1 MRSRTTSETQAGGET
16 GLPVVITG
24 MGAVSALGANT
35 AALWAAIEE
44 GRDGIR
50 PIERFSTEGFL
61 VSLGGMV
68 PGASGDV
75 CVELAVAA
83 GREAMGSAG
92 LPIGAGGVDGRR
104 AALILGT
111 SLGIHADGLHHVAA
125 EVARVLGIEGPIL
138 TVSTACSSS
147 TNALGLGRDLLE
159 AGLCD
164 MAIAGGTDELT
175 PEIFAG
181 FHALGLLCPSKCAPF
196 SEPVGTTLG
205 EGAGFLVLER
215 GEEARARGA
224 NVLGT
229 LLGYGLS
236 ADAYHPT
243 SPDPTGAG
251 VARALRGALL
261 DAGTAAESIDY
272 VNAHGTGTAAND
284 AAEYRGIEQVF
295 GGRAAR
301 LPVSS
306 TKSFLGHAQGAAG
319 VLELIATLCGMA
331 QGKIPPTL
339 HFDKARPLGPPDPV
353 AEDRP
358 RVARV
363 ERAVCNNSAFGGAN
377 AAVVVG
383 TAAMVHRRQTTA
395 DLFVLGTS
403 AVGPHGLDLETLRAA
418 VAENI
423 PLRRRAPAFRIESLI
438 PTADGRGMDPGSRY
452 LSAAAALALVDAG
465 ITLRGPMRDRA
476 GLFVGTTRAS
486 AESERAFHA
495 SIRERGL
502 LRLSATAFTRMVLN
516 AAAGTCT
523 KLCALKGPTTTL
535 TTGEGSGLVALVY
548 AAMHLSTR
556 SDVDLLLAA
565 GVDER
570 VSVDPEAHE
579 GEGAACLVL
588 GKTTHSADSKAVCLS
603 GFGLAGPGDA
613 EEAARRAIRRAGLDA
628 GSIHVAPSVTKVIG
642 PAPSIAAMFA
652 CALAVDSIRRGEWD
666 HVLVPDPGGGTAAAA
681 LVFSRKGAA

>member
-1 MRSRTTSETQAGGET
+1 MLSPTQS
-16 GLPVVITG
+16 LPVAITG
-24 MGAVSALGANT
+24 MGAVSALGAT
-35 AALWAAIEE
+35 AAALWMAIEE

-50 PIERFSTEGFL
+50 PIERFSTEGFS

-68 PGASGDV
+68 PGAVSGDR
-75 CVELAVAA
+75 CIAFATPAAREALANAGLQVGPGGVA
-83 GREAMGSAG
+83 GRR
-92 LPIGAGGVDGRR
+92 V
-104 AALILGT
+104 ALVLGT
-111 SLGIHADGLHHVAA
+111 SLGMHVDGLHLVAA
-125 EVARVLGIEGPIL
+125 EVARALGIEGPTL

-147 TNALGLGRDLLE
+147 TNAIGLGRDLLE

-164 MAIAGGTDELT
+164 VAIAGGTDELT

-215 GEEARARGA
+215 GDEARARGA
-224 NVLGT
+224 RVLAT

-261 DAGTAAESIDY
+261 DAGTEADGIDY

-284 AAEYRGIEQVF
+284 AAEYRAIEQVF
-295 GGRAAR
+295 GERAAR

-319 VLELIATLCGMA
+319 VLEFIATLCGMA
-331 QGKIPPTL
+331 RDKIPPTL
-339 HFDKARPLGPPDPV
+339 HYEKPRPRSPGDPV
-353 AEDRP
+353 AGDRP

-363 ERAVCNNSAFGGAN
+363 ERALCNNSAFGGAN
-377 AAVVVG
+377 AAVIVG
-383 TAAMVHRRQTTA
+383 RAEHVASRRTPA
-395 DLFVLGTS
+395 EVWVLGAS
-403 AVGPHGLDLETLRAA
+403 AVGPHGMDLDALGAA
-418 VAENI
+418 LAANV

-438 PTADGRGMDPGSRY
+438 PTADGRGMDPASRY
-452 LSAAAALALVDAG
+452 LSAATALALSDAG
-465 ITLRGPMRDRA
+465 ITLRGAKRERA

-486 AESERAFHA
+486 TESEREFKD

-502 LRLSATAFTRMVLN
+502 VRLSATAFTRMVLN
-516 AAAGTCT
+516 ASAGTST

-535 TTGEGSGLVALVY
+535 TTGEGSGLVALIY

-570 VSVDPEAHE
+570 VTLESDAHE

-588 GKTTHSADSKAVCLS
+588 GKTPGSDASKAVRLA
-603 GFGLAGPGDA
+603 GFGLAGPGDV
-613 EEAARRAIRRAGLDA
+613 EEAKGLAIRMAGIDEKD
-628 GSIHVAPSVTKVIG
+628 VFMAPDVTPVLG
-642 PAPSIAAMFA
+642 PAPAAAAMFA
-652 CALAVDSIRRGEWD
+652 CAFAVASILRGTSE
-666 HVLVPDPGGGTAAAA
+666 HVLVPDPGGTAAAA
-681 LVFSRKGAA
+681 VVFSREGAA

>member
-1 MRSRTTSETQAGGET
+1 MLPRRPPETLESD
-16 GLPVVITG
+16 LPIAITG
-24 MGAVSALGANT
+24 MGAVSALGAGT
-35 AALWAAIEE
+35 SALWAAIEE

-50 PIERFSTEGFL
+50 PIERFSTEGFS
-61 VSLGGMV
+61 VALGGMV
-68 PGASGDV
+68 PGADAGDL
-75 CVELAVAA
+75 CVAFATAA
-83 GREAMGSAG
+83 AREALAHAG
-92 LPIGAGGVDGRR
+92 LSIGAGGASGSRV
-104 AALILGT
+104 ALVLGT
-111 SLGIHADGLHHVAA
+111 SLGIHVDGLHLVAA
-125 EVARVLGIEGPIL
+125 EVARALKITGP
-138 TVSTACSSS
+138 TVTISTACSSS
-147 TNALGLGRDLLE
+147 TNAIGLGRDLLD

-164 MAIAGGTDELT
+164 VALAGGTDELT

-215 GEEARARGA
+215 GDEASARRARPLA
-224 NVLGT
+224 T

-261 DAGTAAESIDY
+261 DAGTDEAGVDY

-284 AAEYRGIEQVF
+284 AAEFRAIEQVF
-295 GGRAAR
+295 GARAAR

-331 QGKIPPTL
+331 RGKIPPTL
-339 HFDKARPLGPPDPV
+339 HFDKARPRCPPDPV
-353 AEDRP
+353 AGDRP

-377 AAVVVG
+377 AALVVG
-383 TAAMVHRRQTTA
+383 GAEMVAHRKTISE
-395 DLFVLGTS
+395 LFVLGAS
-403 AVGPHGLDLETLRAA
+403 AVGPHGMDLAA
-418 VAENI
+418 LGEALAAGL
-423 PLRRRAPAFRIESLI
+423 PLRRGAPAIAIERLI
-438 PTADGRGMDPGSRY
+438 PTADGNGMDPASRF
-452 LSAAAALALVDAG
+452 LSAAAALALADAG
-465 ITLRGPMRDRA
+465 ITLRGAKRDRA

-486 AESERAFHA
+486 TQSEREFRD

-516 AAAGTCT
+516 ASAGTCT
-523 KLCALKGPTTTL
+523 KVCALKGPTTTL
-535 TTGEGSGLVALVY
+535 TSGEGSGLVALVY

-570 VSVDPEAHE
+570 VSLDPDVHE

-588 GKTTHSADSKAVCLS
+588 GKGPASSESKAVRLS
-603 GFGLAGPGDA
+603 GFALAGPGQA
-613 EEAARRAIRRAGLDA
+613 EEATRLAIRMAGLDA
-628 GSIHVAPSVTKVIG
+628 RDVFVAPPVAPVLG
-642 PAPSIAAMFA
+642 PAPSMAALFA
-652 CALAVDSIRRGEWD
+652 CAFAVHSILRGTWE
-666 HVLVPDPGGGTAAAA
+666 HVLVPEPGGTAAAA
-681 LVFSRKGAA
+681 VVFSRKGAA